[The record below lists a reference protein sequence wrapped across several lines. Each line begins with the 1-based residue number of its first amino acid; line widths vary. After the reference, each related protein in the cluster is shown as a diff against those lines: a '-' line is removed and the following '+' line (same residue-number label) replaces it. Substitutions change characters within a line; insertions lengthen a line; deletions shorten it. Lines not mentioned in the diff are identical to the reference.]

1 MRTVISKI
9 FSLVT
14 LLLAIEIVSTTF
26 IYAKKKPKATSSKNE
41 KTSIQMKSIGD
52 KPRTFFSSI
61 DENIVNDVEVASP
74 QSLQRALGSL
84 RKSQIDY
91 TDTEKILLATAQNL
105 LKIVY
110 PMDKYSAD
118 TIDAPTNNPYIGTFQ
133 SIQNGIFDTSTG
145 NTDFLSTVL
154 PAVVLLKKSDVT
166 QIYDDCQKAL
176 DAAIKLKPNS
186 VLAHYLLAM
195 LYKKARMGDSSV
207 FEFQT
212 AKGLAP
218 ESVQIIYDYCST
230 LNELGR
236 TKEAN
241 ALVASL
247 LEKDPTSFDAL
258 KLAANTAYSLGNYT
272 LADEYIARV
281 LQQEPNDLAALLFRA
296 KVLFAKKDY
305 IRVAS
310 MLDMYARQDSTNKDY
325 LLLRCLLQYEWS
337 HAVNSAISTLEEAI
351 KLYAPDIDV
360 CLMAARLANETG
372 TKIAGMSADEYSSM
386 VLDRDPNNIT
396 ALQYSID
403 ALIVKGDY
411 KKAYSAS
418 KGVLATNGDKNTPAG
433 LNNLL
438 RHVKICLK
446 NGKTNEAMEII
457 EPLYKE
463 KGGDEN
469 VLETYIT
476 FLSDTGMKT
485 AAFSLINQLLPSA
498 QSRMKSFLYYR
509 RSLLQADLTQG
520 INDLR
525 NALMSNPRNSDA
537 LFRLYKIYYNTKD
550 YRKAQYYLKQVVA
563 LNPNNEEYQ
572 KLNMELNRIL
582 GQ

>member
-1 MRTVISKI
+1 M
-9 FSLVT
+9 LLT
-14 LLLAIEIVSTTF
+14 LITVSTTF
-26 IYAKKKPKATSSKNE
+26 VYAKKKAKAPKAKEE
-41 KTSIQMKSIGD
+41 KTSIQLKGIDD

-61 DENIVNDVEVASP
+61 DEAVLSDVESGSP
-74 QSLQRALGSL
+74 KSLQKAVSSL
-84 RKSQIDY
+84 HKSQIDY

-110 PMDKYSAD
+110 PMDKYTGD
-118 TIDAPTNNPYIGTFQ
+118 IIDAPTNNPYLGAIQ
-133 SIQNGIFDTSTG
+133 SVQSGIFDTSTG
-145 NTDFLSTVL
+145 NSDFLSTIL
-154 PAVVLLKKSDVT
+154 PAVVVVKKSDVT
-166 QIYDDCQKAL
+166 AIYNDCYGAL
-176 DAAIKLKPNS
+176 QDALKIKPNS
-186 VLAHYLLAM
+186 VLAHYLLAL
-195 LYKKARMGDSSV
+195 LYKKAKMADNAIY
-207 FEFQT
+207 EFQT

-218 ESVQIIYDYCST
+218 ESIQIIYDYCDA
-230 LNELGR
+230 LNSFGR
-236 TKEAN
+236 SKEAN
-241 ALVASL
+241 SLVVSL
-247 LEKDPTSFDAL
+247 IEKDPTSFDAL
-258 KLAANTAYSLGNYT
+258 KLAANITYTLGNYT
-272 LADEYIARV
+272 LSDEYIARV
-281 LQQEPNDLAALLFRA
+281 LQQEPNDLEALLFRA

-310 MLDMYARQDSTNKDY
+310 LLDMYARQDSTNKDY

-337 HAVNSAISTLEEAI
+337 HAVNSAVSTLEQAI
-351 KLYAPDIDV
+351 SLYKDDASV
-360 CLMAARLANETG
+360 CLMAARLSNETG
-372 TKIAGMSADEYSSM
+372 TRIAGKSADEYSAA
-386 VLDRDPNNIT
+386 VLEKDPNNIV

-403 ALIVKGDY
+403 ALVVKGDY

-418 KGVLATNGDKNTPAG
+418 KGVLEKNGDKSTVDG

-446 NGKTNEAMEII
+446 SGRNSEAMAII

-463 KGGDEN
+463 KGGDEA

-476 FLSDTGMKT
+476 ALGETGMKT
-485 AAFSLINQLLPSA
+485 AAFSLINQLLPNA

-509 RSLLQADLTQG
+509 RSLLQADLAQS

-525 NALMSNPRNSDA
+525 SALMSNPRNSDA

-572 KLNMELNRIL
+572 NLNMELNRIL